1 MASMAKQIKQ
11 TATDKT
17 MTLNELAAF
26 VQDAMRSGADGT
38 EKVKATV
45 AFSGRIKDVTVDVA
59 HPRRLPSTSRT
70 PPTGG
75 WGVAITSLI
84 T

>member
-1 MASMAKQIKQ
+1 MAKQIKH

-59 HPRRLPSTSRT
+59 T
-70 PPTGG
+70 P
-75 WGVAITSLI
+75 AQTSLDKPD
-84 T
+84 TSHGG